1 MSCEGEALK
10 DGNTWRCCMR
20 HEGLYTGSPGEAG
33 WRRLYT
39 AIEGREG
46 TASVREETETTCVP
60 GVRG

>member
-1 MSCEGEALK
+1 
-10 DGNTWRCCMR
+10 MR